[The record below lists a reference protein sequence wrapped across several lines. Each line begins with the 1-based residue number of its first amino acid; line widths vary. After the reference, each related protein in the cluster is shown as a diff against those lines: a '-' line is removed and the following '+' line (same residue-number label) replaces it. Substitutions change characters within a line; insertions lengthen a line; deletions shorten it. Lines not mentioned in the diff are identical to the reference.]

1 VLALC
6 SVGGRSWHPG
16 GVASV
21 CVFCG
26 ANPGSDPAVADTA
39 AALGRAIG
47 TAGHR
52 LVYGGGRVGLMG
64 TVADAALAARGE
76 VLGVIPKALADREV
90 AHTGL
95 TELVVTDSMHTRKQ
109 AMCDASDGVIAL
121 PGGFGT
127 LDEVVEI
134 LTWNQI
140 GTIAKPVAFLDVNGY
155 FDSLFR
161 FFDDCVEAGLIKPVH
176 RAMAQRATTVDAALA
191 IATGPAPASPGK
203 WTDPTVR

>member
-1 VLALC
+1 M
-6 SVGGRSWHPG
+6 S
-16 GVASV
+16 SV

-26 ANPGSDPAVADTA
+26 ANSGADPVLTAVAHE
-39 AALGRAIG
+39 LGLELAKG
-47 TAGHR
+47 GHT

-64 TVADAALAARGE
+64 TVADA
-76 VLGVIPKALADREV
+76 VLGAGGRVVGFIPQALKDREV

-109 AMCDASDGVIAL
+109 AMCDASDGFVAL

-127 LDEVVEI
+127 LDEVMEI

-140 GTIAKPVAFLDVNGY
+140 GIIRKPVAFLDLEVFGVAY
-155 FDSLFR
+155 YESLFA
-161 FFDDCVEAGLIKPVH
+161 FFDTAVTAGLIKPAH
-176 RAMAQRATTVDAALA
+176 RAMAQRARTVADAIT
-191 IATGPAPASPGK
+191 IATSEAPESPSK

>member
-1 VLALC
+1 
-6 SVGGRSWHPG
+6 
-16 GVASV
+16 
-21 CVFCG
+21 
-26 ANPGSDPAVADTA
+26 
-39 AALGRAIG
+39 
-47 TAGHR
+47 
-52 LVYGGGRVGLMG
+52 
-64 TVADAALAARGE
+64 
-76 VLGVIPKALADREV
+76 
-90 AHTGL
+90 
-95 TELVVTDSMHTRKQ
+95 VVTDSMHTRKQ

-155 FDSLFR
+155 FDSLFC

-191 IATGPAPASPGK
+191 IATGPAPASSGK

>member
-1 VLALC
+1 M
-6 SVGGRSWHPG
+6 S
-16 GVASV
+16 SV

-26 ANPGSDPAVADTA
+26 ANPGDDPVLTAVAHELGL
-39 AALGRAIG
+39 ALATG
-47 TAGHR
+47 GHT

-64 TVADAALAARGE
+64 TVADA
-76 VLGVIPKALADREV
+76 VLGAGGCVVGFIPQALKDREV

-109 AMCDASDGVIAL
+109 AMADASDGFIAL

-127 LDEVVEI
+127 LDEVMEI

-140 GTIAKPVAFLDVNGY
+140 GIIRKPVAFLDVDVLGAAY
-155 FDSLFR
+155 YESLFA
-161 FFDDCVEAGLIKPVH
+161 FFDTAVTAGLIKPAH
-176 RAMAQRATTVDAALA
+176 RAMAQRARSVPEAIE
-191 IATGPAPASPGK
+191 IATSEAPESPSK